1 MIGQQLLKINISG
14 QISTNGSNDIN
25 GWRETLQT
33 TFHLLPCFRIGRKRI
48 SVQIRFWLNSKR
60 LDGSKND
67 LDNLVKPIL
76 DTMQKKEY
84 IKNDSDVFHLDV
96 SKHPTDGEQTLD
108 LSVYEWV
115 E

>member
-14 QISTNGSNDIN
+14 QISTNGSNAIS
-25 GWRETLQT
+25 GWRETLQN
-33 TFHLLPCFRIGRKRI
+33 TFHLHPCFRIGRKKI

-76 DTMQKKEY
+76 DAMQKKEY
-84 IKNDSDVFHLDV
+84 INNDSDVFHLDV
-96 SKHPTDGEQTLD
+96 SKHPTDGEQALD
-108 LSVYEWV
+108 LSVHEWI

>member
-1 MIGQQLLKINISG
+1 MIGQQLLKISISG

-33 TFHLLPCFRIGRKRI
+33 TFHLLPCFRIGSKKI
-48 SVQIRFWLNSKR
+48 SVQIHFWLNSKR

-76 DTMQKKEY
+76 DAMQKFTH
-84 IKNDSDVFHLDV
+84 VFNF
-96 SKHPTDGEQTLD
+96 
-108 LSVYEWV
+108 
-115 E
+115 